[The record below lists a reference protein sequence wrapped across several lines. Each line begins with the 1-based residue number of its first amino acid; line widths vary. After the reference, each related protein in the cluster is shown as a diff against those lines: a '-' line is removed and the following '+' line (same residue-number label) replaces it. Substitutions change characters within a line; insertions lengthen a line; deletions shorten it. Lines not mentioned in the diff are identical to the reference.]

1 MTHMKHILGQNAKC
15 LKALDVACG
24 TGVFTR
30 ALSSAYDEVVGL
42 DATQEMLSEAR
53 GNTDEDTTNI
63 SYILGDCAILPFVD
77 DSFDLITSRLA
88 VHHFDRPFDKV
99 KEMARVCK
107 VGGAVF
113 IVDIVSN
120 DNPEI
125 LGLHN
130 KLENLRDPS
139 HTEMLASKSLSQLL
153 SKAGLEVFPSILR
166 FDNVLYVDEWLKS
179 TRTPEKTCAEIVSA
193 LQREIKEGVPSLE
206 CYHLRTRT
214 GVCALSTSTRS

>member
-1 MTHMKHILGQNAKC
+1 MYSYGHRWNSSNRSKNLDIINEQFSHQSKVFERHWGSRCVSSNEDIMARVMTHMKHILGQNAKC

-63 SYILGDCAILPFVD
+63 SYILGDCAILPFLD

-120 DNPEI
+120 DNPDI
-125 LGLHN
+125 SGLHN

-153 SKAGLEVFPSILR
+153 SKAGLEVSP
-166 FDNVLYVDEWLKS
+166 
-179 TRTPEKTCAEIVSA
+179 
-193 LQREIKEGVPSLE
+193 
-206 CYHLRTRT
+206 
-214 GVCALSTSTRS
+214 